1 MKQEEFKNNM
11 ETTQIQLADLNNKIE
26 QHKAVIAELEEG
38 HSSNLKILGLKE
50 KTKTKINT
58 MFEVFDNQMGDKLAE
73 QVLRLKQNTAYSEG
87 EGETAI
93 ERAISDENYNYEKIM
108 HEV

>member
-1 MKQEEFKNNM
+1 
-11 ETTQIQLADLNNKIE
+11 
-26 QHKAVIAELEEG
+26 
-38 HSSNLKILGLKE
+38 
-50 KTKTKINT
+50 
-58 MFEVFDNQMGDKLAE
+58 MFEVFDNQMGDKLVE